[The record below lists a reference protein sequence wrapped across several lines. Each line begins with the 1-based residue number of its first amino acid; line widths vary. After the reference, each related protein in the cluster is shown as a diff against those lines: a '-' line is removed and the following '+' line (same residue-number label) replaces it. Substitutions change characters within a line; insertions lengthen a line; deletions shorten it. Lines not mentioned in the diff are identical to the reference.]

1 MLSNIPYIYIYIQ
14 ILTQSCLT
22 LQHPADCSPP
32 SSSVHG
38 ILQAG
43 ILEWVAVSFSIYV
56 YTHKQ
61 IKGLWNRRGMFLK
74 KNEKIVIICNDRLL
88 HQLQA
93 HNVAAGLISWLN
105 LDLLFSHSVV
115 SDSLQPMDS
124 SMPGFPVLH
133 YLPEFAQTHV
143 H

>member
-1 MLSNIPYIYIYIQ
+1 
-14 ILTQSCLT
+14 
-22 LQHPADCSPP
+22 
-32 SSSVHG
+32 
-38 ILQAG
+38 
-43 ILEWVAVSFSIYV
+43 
-56 YTHKQ
+56 
-61 IKGLWNRRGMFLK
+61 MFLK

-143 H
+143 HWVDVAIQPSHALSLPSPPALHLFQHQGLFQSVSSLHQMAKVLELQLQHQSFQWI